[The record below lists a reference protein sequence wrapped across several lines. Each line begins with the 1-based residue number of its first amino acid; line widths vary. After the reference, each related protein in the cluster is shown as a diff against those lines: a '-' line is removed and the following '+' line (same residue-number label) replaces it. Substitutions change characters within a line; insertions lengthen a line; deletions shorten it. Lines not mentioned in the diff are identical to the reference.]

1 MIFYNSHY
9 LFFIRKESILSKWTK
24 FRDTVLKPTAGAVA
38 GFLVG
43 GPVGLAIGAYAG
55 LQMNEAHAQQQA
67 NKANLRIQQ
76 QALAQQTAEL
86 ERQRKLEIEQRKRE
100 NEQLMN
106 SVSNLTNTSYS
117 GVSSPS
123 IDYDKY
129 GDLG

>member
-1 MIFYNSHY
+1 MS
-9 LFFIRKESILSKWTK
+9 RWTK
-24 FRDTVLKPTAGAVA
+24 FRDSALKPAVGAVA
-38 GFLVG
+38 GFALG
-43 GPVGLAIGAYAG
+43 GPAGLAIGAYMG
-55 LQMNEAHAQQQA
+55 MQMDVAHAQQQA

-76 QALAQQTAEL
+76 QALSQQTTEL
-86 ERQRKLEIEQRKRE
+86 ERQKKLEIEQRKRE

-123 IDYDKY
+123 VDYDKY

>member
-1 MIFYNSHY
+1 MA
-9 LFFIRKESILSKWTK
+9 TG
-24 FRDTVLKPTAGAVA
+24 TAIALAVSA
-38 GFLVG
+38 GVSAYS
-43 GPVGLAIGAYAG
+43 AIS
-55 LQMNEAHAQQQA
+55 QNRA
-67 NKANLRIQQ
+67 NKKSLSIQKQ
-76 QALAQQTAEL
+76 SLGQQTAEL

-123 IDYDKY
+123 VDYDKY

>member
-1 MIFYNSHY
+1 MSAF
-9 LFFIRKESILSKWTK
+9 TD
-24 FRDTVLKPTAGAVA
+24 FRDRYLKPVVGAAA
-38 GFLVG
+38 GFVLG
-43 GPVGLAIGAYAG
+43 GPAGLAMGAYMG
-55 LQMNEAHAQQQA
+55 MQMDVAHAQQQA

-76 QALAQQTAEL
+76 QALAMQQAEL
-86 ERQRKLEIEQRKRE
+86 ERQRKLKIEQRKRE

-123 IDYDKY
+123 VDYDKY